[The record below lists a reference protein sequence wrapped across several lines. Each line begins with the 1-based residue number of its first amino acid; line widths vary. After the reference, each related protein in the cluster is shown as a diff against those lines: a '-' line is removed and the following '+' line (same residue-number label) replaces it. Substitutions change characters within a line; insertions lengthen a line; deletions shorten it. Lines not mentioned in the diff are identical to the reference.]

1 MRGRQCM
8 KILLTT
14 LNSKYVHSNLALK
27 YLYAVAQ
34 PWASHVELKEYTIN
48 NTSDYVFGELIRG
61 DYDVICFSCYIWNIR
76 QICDLAENIKRARP
90 NTIIALGGPEV
101 SFETEAFLTEHPW
114 ADFILMG
121 EGEEVF
127 RQWMEQLFSG
137 EPNFG
142 GIDGLAWRD
151 REAVAGEVRVNPP
164 AKILPM
170 DKIPFPYEYVPAEED
185 KVLYYESS
193 RGCPFRCAYCLSSVD
208 KTVRT
213 MPLDRVKRDLSYF
226 IYKKVKQ
233 VKFIDRTFN
242 FDPERSKEIFRYLI
256 ERDNGVTNF
265 HFEICGDLIDDEM
278 LEILKTARKG
288 LFQFEIGVQS
298 TNRQVLKLCGRGGDF
313 GKLSWTV
320 KAIRDMKNIHLHL
333 DLIAG
338 LPGEDFR
345 SFRTSF
351 NDVYRLKPDAL
362 QLGFLKVLKGSPM
375 MDMAE
380 EFGIVWRH
388 QAPYETLFTN
398 DMGTDDLVH
407 LKMVEEILDLY
418 WNRGGFSHTINFM
431 TDVEFDEPF
440 AFYDAFATY
449 YFGEG
454 HHHKSHKKEDLYRIL
469 HAFGA
474 TLDDGDAEE
483 DVRALLKKDM
493 AETLNPEA
501 IKKFEKKGWELS

>member
-1 MRGRQCM
+1 M

-34 PWASHVELKEYTIN
+34 PWSDHVELKEYTIN

-76 QICDLAENIKRARP
+76 QICDLVENLKKARP
-90 NTIIALGGPEV
+90 KVKIALGGPEV
-101 SFETEAFLTEHPW
+101 SFETEAFLKEHDW

-121 EGEEVF
+121 EGEGVF
-127 RQWMEQLFSG
+127 KHFLEELFTDT
-137 EPNFG
+137 PDFAAV
-142 GIDGLAWRD
+142 DGLAWRKLD
-151 REAVAGEVRVNPP
+151 DENCEAA
-164 AKILPM
+164 AKIMVNSPAAALPM
-170 DKIPFPYEYVPAEED
+170 NEIPFPYEYLPAEDD

-208 KTVRT
+208 KTIRAL
-213 MPLDRVKRDLSYF
+213 PLERVKEELSYF

-242 FDPERSKEIFRYLI
+242 YDLERSKEIFRYLI

-265 HFEICGDLIDDEM
+265 HFEICGDLIDEEM
-278 LEILKTARKG
+278 LELLKTARPG

-298 TNRQVLKLCGRGGDF
+298 TNRQVLKNCGRGGDF

-320 KAIRDMKNIHLHL
+320 EAIRDMGNIHLHL

-375 MDMAE
+375 MAMAE
-380 EFGIVWRH
+380 EFGIVWRR
-388 QAPYETLFTN
+388 QAPYETLFTK
-398 DMGTDDLVH
+398 DIGAEELVR
-407 LKMVEEILDLY
+407 LKMIEELLDLY
-418 WNRGGFSHTINFM
+418 WNRGGFAHTINFM

-440 AFYDAFATY
+440 DFYDTFAKY
-449 YFGEG
+449 YFAEG

-469 HAFGA
+469 DAFGA
-474 TLDDGDAEE
+474 SLDEGDAAE
-483 DVRALLKKDM
+483 DVRTLLMKDM
-493 AETLNPEA
+493 QETLNPEA